1 MKNLG
6 KNIFLDYCWSIDF
19 SLLDG
24 YSFGSSNEQ
33 LNYSDFKQE
42 VQSKKV
48 KSIVYKGDQ
57 MTVEAERFN
66 GTTFT
71 VILPAYV
78 TDQDLNEQLK
88 ESDVA
93 IAYEAVEKPS
103 IWSQLLIGAFPL
115 LLYWVFSSYL

>member
-1 MKNLG
+1 
-6 KNIFLDYCWSIDF
+6 
-19 SLLDG
+19 
-24 YSFGSSNEQ
+24 
-33 LNYSDFKQE
+33 
-42 VQSKKV
+42 
-48 KSIVYKGDQ
+48 

-115 LLYWVFSSYL
+115 LPFVGYFLLIYEKYAGRCRRKRRSNDIW